1 MKIIKLLA
9 INLFI
14 AISLFFIIDYCVFC
28 KQTTALGCD
37 ISYFQNMTKKL
48 GSINAARDYVF
59 NLSPHRKPLNEQN
72 NLKSIILTG
81 CSFIYGEGLKEEE
94 ILSYGLS
101 ELMKNPVY
109 NFASLGW
116 GLNHT
121 LFLLESGIISQN
133 IKQKPAVFIYTYAD
147 FHILRMTMPNMMF
160 ETTEILYKL
169 DNGKLTLKT
178 RPFVISRFSSLSLLR
193 EKTFEYFKNN
203 NKQYRNYLKLLLKQ
217 HFIQMK
223 QYIDKNFENTKFI
236 ILVYFES
243 PIFEEIAKDLE
254 KENIIIVRIKEDYG
268 YNLKE
273 QQYLLPDGHPNAK
286 VWKLVTPKLYKTLSE
301 YGI

>member
-1 MKIIKLLA
+1 
-9 INLFI
+9 
-14 AISLFFIIDYCVFC
+14 
-28 KQTTALGCD
+28 
-37 ISYFQNMTKKL
+37 
-48 GSINAARDYVF
+48 
-59 NLSPHRKPLNEQN
+59 
-72 NLKSIILTG
+72 
-81 CSFIYGEGLKEEE
+81 
-94 ILSYGLS
+94 
-101 ELMKNPVY
+101 
-109 NFASLGW
+109 
-116 GLNHT
+116 
-121 LFLLESGIISQN
+121 
-133 IKQKPAVFIYTYAD
+133 
-147 FHILRMTMPNMMF
+147 MPNMMF